1 MADVLDADH
10 HNDAAIAVDR
20 DDQPASSLL
29 DIDHQAAS
37 IEEEEFSLSLKKKKK
52 KKSKKSSTLDDEDS
66 TSLASTTDGSISSST
81 ASTSSANAST
91 AAGGVPSTTSDGI
104 PIDEYTYTDLLERV
118 YSLLQ
123 ELNPN
128 LTTRKRHVM
137 PPPQLARI
145 GTRKTMWSN
154 FAAAA
159 QVMRRNLEH
168 LMAFVLSELGTEGSI
183 DGSNRLVIKGRY
195 QSKQI
200 ESLLKKYIVEYVTCH
215 MCRNPDTILSRDS
228 VTRLYFLQCESCGSR
243 RSVTPV
249 KTGFHATTR
258 AERRKA

>member
-1 MADVLDADH
+1 MADILDAETQQTSAEQLNAD
-10 HNDAAIAVDR
+10 VD
-20 DDQPASSLL
+20 QQ
-29 DIDHQAAS
+29 QAA
-37 IEEEEFSLSLKKKKK
+37 EEEEFSLSLGKKK
-52 KKSKKSSTLDDEDS
+52 KKSRKTKKTLDDEDS
-66 TSLASTTDGSISSST
+66 TSISATGEASTSVDTTSGSAST
-81 ASTSSANAST
+81 ASTA
-91 AAGGVPSTTSDGI
+91 TTSDGI
-104 PIDEYTYTDLLERV
+104 PIDDYTYTDLLERV
-118 YSLLQ
+118 YNLLQ

-215 MCRNPDTILSRDS
+215 M
-228 VTRLYFLQCESCGSR
+228 
-243 RSVTPV
+243 
-249 KTGFHATTR
+249 
-258 AERRKA
+258 

>member
-1 MADVLDADH
+1 MADILDAD
-10 HNDAAIAVDR
+10 A
-20 DDQPASSLL
+20 
-29 DIDHQAAS
+29 HQAESIDQVQQPTATTDDAS
-37 IEEEEFSLSLKKKKK
+37 LEEEFSLNLTKKKK
-52 KKSKKSSTLDDEDS
+52 KKSKKKVDEDDS
-66 TSLASTTDGSISSST
+66 TGGAVGAVDGEASADASAAPQTT
-81 ASTSSANAST
+81 A
-91 AAGGVPSTTSDGI
+91 DGI
-104 PIDEYTYTDLLERV
+104 PIDDYNYTELLERV

-159 QVMRRNLEH
+159 QVMRRQLEH
-168 LMAFVLSELGTEGSI
+168 LMAFVLAELGTEGSI

-200 ESLLKKYIVEYVTCH
+200 ESLLKKYIVEYVSCG
-215 MCRNPDTILSRDS
+215 MCKNPDTILSRDS
-228 VTRLYFLQCESCGSR
+228 ITRLYFLQCESCGSR
-243 RSVTPV
+243 RSVAQV

-258 AERRKA
+258 AERRNR